1 MAGDGVS
8 LYFRDA
14 FVPEPAMISDIHKDA
29 QARMNKSVDA
39 LRHDLV
45 KVRTGRASTAIVEHI
60 KVNYYGSDVPLSQ
73 VASVAVTDARSLT
86 ITPWEKQIVGAVEK
100 AILASDLGL
109 TPNTAGTVIR
119 LNLPA
124 LTEERRKDLS
134 KHVHGAGED
143 AKVAIRNIRRD
154 ANHHVKELLK
164 DKQITED
171 ESARSEAD
179 IQKIT
184 DKAIKDVDDV
194 VRAKEQE
201 LMAV

>member
-1 MAGDGVS
+1 
-8 LYFRDA
+8 
-14 FVPEPAMISDIHKDA
+14 MINDIQKDA
-29 QARMNKSVDA
+29 QTRMQKSIES

-45 KVRTGRASTAIVEHI
+45 KVRTGRASTALVDHI

-73 VASVAVTDARSLT
+73 VASVAVADARSLT

-124 LTEERRKDLS
+124 LTEERRKELT
-134 KHVHGAGED
+134 KLVHGEGENT
-143 AKVAIRNIRRD
+143 KVAIRNIRRD

-164 DKQITED
+164 ERKVTED
-171 ESARSEAD
+171 EASKSEAD
-179 IQKIT
+179 IQKMT

-194 VRAKEQE
+194 VKAKEQE